1 MCISNLYH
9 DNLLLLT
16 SSVELS
22 VSIEACDVPESS
34 LSLLGFSVV
43 FAEYRSCQVGGKF
56 TVNLAIASKI

>member
-43 FAEYRSCQVGGKF
+43 FAEYSSCQVRGEF
-56 TVNLAIASKI
+56 TVNLAIA